1 MGAGGG
7 GWSPKKFFSPFGPWA
22 QAQFGLKMKWGG
34 EGGCSALLVSVSQI
48 LNSVLW
54 SGKIYNHFHSII
66 IFLEIINFQLELY
79 YMYM

>member
-1 MGAGGG
+1 MVGGG
-7 GWSPKKFFSPFGPWA
+7 G
-22 QAQFGLKMKWGG
+22 GG
-34 EGGCSALLVSVSQI
+34 GGGCCSALLVSVSQI

>member
-7 GWSPKKFFSPFGPWA
+7 VVSKKIFFALWALSSSSVWSKNEVG
-22 QAQFGLKMKWGG
+22 
-34 EGGCSALLVSVSQI
+34 GGCSALLVSVSQI